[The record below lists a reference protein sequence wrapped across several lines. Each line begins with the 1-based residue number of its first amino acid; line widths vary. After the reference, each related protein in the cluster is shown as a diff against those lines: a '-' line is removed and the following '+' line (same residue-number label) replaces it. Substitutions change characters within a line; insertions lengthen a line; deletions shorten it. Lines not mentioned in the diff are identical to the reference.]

1 MGKNKVGRPTIMT
14 DEVIQKLKLG
24 FMKGLNDAEC
34 CDFAEIG
41 TSTLYNYCNQNP
53 EFMEKKEIW
62 KHRPSTKA
70 KMNIVEAIENGDEEL
85 SKWWLERRNK
95 AEFSPKVEIEA
106 DVDAEVNINI
116 ELSDD

>member
-1 MGKNKVGRPTIMT
+1 MGKNKVGRPTVMT
-14 DEVIQKLKLG
+14 DDVIQKLKFG
-24 FMKGLNDAEC
+24 FMKGLTDDEC
-34 CDFAEIG
+34 CDFAEIC

-53 EFMEKKEIW
+53 EFMEQKERW

-70 KMNIVEAIENGDEEL
+70 KINIVEAVENGDVEL
-85 SKWWLERRNK
+85 SKWSLERPNK